1 MKFII
6 SPSFIF
12 TQNQLLYRFFWGSLP
27 QLQNTY
33 FAEHISVVAPE
44 TKWWKLWIFP
54 VFEPKT
60 IFSDDSKIAA

>member
-12 TQNQLLYRFFWGSLP
+12 TKNELLHRFFGGSLP

-33 FAEHISVVAPE
+33 FAEHISVVAPKA
-44 TKWWKLWIFP
+44 KWWKLGNFS
-54 VFEPKT
+54 VFEPKI
-60 IFSDDSKIAA
+60 IFSDDSKIVA